1 MTRSLLA
8 AVAGLIA
15 LSGVT
20 GCADDTDATAPID
33 ATVTITA
40 TGCRNTLG
48 HGIGTVIDTGL
59 VLTAAHTLAGADE
72 ITVTHDD
79 TSTVGTIV
87 AYDTEMDLAL
97 VAIDSDITGATIAL
111 STQPPTTD
119 TAVDLNGTAVVT
131 RDERLITIP
140 VTLARRVIID
150 TEDVY
155 GEGSTTRPG
164 YELVADIEPGDSGAL
179 VVVDG
184 EGIAVVWSRSRRT
197 DDRAWAIDPVRGG
210 DTIRDHF
217 ANGIDPGIDL
227 ERC

>member
-1 MTRSLLA
+1 VKLPAITLLLA
-8 AVAGLIA
+8 LPV
-15 LSGVT
+15 LS

-48 HGIGTVIDTGL
+48 QGIGTVIDTGL
-59 VLTAAHTLAGADE
+59 VLTAAHTLSGADE
-72 ITVTHDD
+72 ITVAHDEA
-79 TSTVGTIV
+79 STTGTIV

-97 VAIDSDITGATIAL
+97 IAIDADVTTGATIAL

-119 TAVDLNGTAVVT
+119 IAVDLTGTAVVT
-131 RDERLITIP
+131 RDERLITVP
-140 VTLARRVIID
+140 VTIARRVIID

-164 YELVADIEPGDSGAL
+164 YELVADIKPGDSGAL

-210 DTIRDHF
+210 DTIRDHL

>member
-1 MTRSLLA
+1 ML
-8 AVAGLIA
+8 VVA
-15 LSGVT
+15 LSGLT
-20 GCADDTDATAPID
+20 GCADDTDATAPVD

-48 HGIGTVIDTGL
+48 QGIGTVIDTGL
-59 VLTAAHTLAGADE
+59 VLTAAHTLAGSDE

-79 TSTVGTIV
+79 TSATGTIV
-87 AYDTEMDLAL
+87 AYDSEMDLAL
-97 VAIDSDITGATIAL
+97 IAVTI
-111 STQPPTTD
+111 
-119 TAVDLNGTAVVT
+119 
-131 RDERLITIP
+131 
-140 VTLARRVIID
+140 ARRVIID

-179 VVVDG
+179 VVIDG

-197 DDRAWAIDPVRGG
+197 DDRAWAIDPIRGG
-210 DTIRDHF
+210 DTIRDHL
-217 ANGIDPGIDL
+217 ANGIDPEIDL